1 MKSNRWMF
9 FLLAALVI
17 VILLGAGYYYFAYL
31 YPRTPTAAETLAFNA
46 ARLQYH
52 ANTLRGH
59 SNELKNA
66 VGRASDPAVRR
77 HSEHIINV
85 LVGKSSPDYGDL
97 DRDGIV
103 EDPGDGTGMLNY
115 VRMIRDGA
123 AANNEAAAVQA
134 LDRTRAVLLE
144 ILAETKTILAAND
157 FKDIHPQIDNAQRL
171 SDQIARGTQ
180 DSVPQIAQLLNAN
193 TTLPRVSPDQP
204 ASDATVVDMQQ
215 FVFHPKQLTVKKGTT
230 VVFVNKDNAK
240 HTVTEDARA
249 WNSLDIPAGKT
260 FAFTFNAPGAVAFHC
275 EYHGDV
281 DGIDMAGTI
290 TVTDE

>member
-1 MKSNRWMF
+1 MKSKRLTIL
-9 FLLAALVI
+9 LLAALVI
-17 VILLGAGYYYFAYL
+17 VILLGAGFYYFAYL
-31 YPRTPTAAETLAFNA
+31 APRPPTAAETLAFNV

-115 VRMIRDGA
+115 VQMIRDYA
-123 AANNEAAAVQA
+123 AANNAAAAVQA

-144 ILAETKTILAAND
+144 ILTDTRTILAAND
-157 FKDIHPQIDNAQRL
+157 FNDIHPQIDNAQRL
-171 SDQIARGTQ
+171 SNQVARGAQ
-180 DSVPQIAQLLNAN
+180 DSVPQIAQLLNA
-193 TTLPRVSPDQP
+193 TTTQTRVNPDQP

-215 FVFHPKQLTVKKGTT
+215 FVFNPKQLTVKKGTT
-230 VVFVNKDNAK
+230 VIFVNKDNAK
-240 HTVTEDARA
+240 HTVTEDTRA

-260 FAFTFNAPGAVAFHC
+260 FSFTFKEPGTVAFHC

-290 TVTDE
+290 TVTGE